1 MVQRVQHLDGLRGLA
16 ACTVMVAHGAI
27 AFDFALYSG
36 DPSDS
41 VNNWDVWLSGAPFM
55 LPVAASLAVCL
66 FFALSGFV
74 LIGSFDAAPKG
85 FVPLLV
91 KRYVRLA
98 MPVVCACLLSWAIVS
113 VGGMANHRVAAI
125 THSSWLDSHFGQTAS
140 LFAALKEGVTV
151 FFTGTEMRQ
160 SYDAPLWTMPMEFA
174 GSIGIL
180 LACSVTKRVV
190 AQPARH
196 RLIYIALG
204 LVLYV
209 VVFRSYLGLFAAGAL
224 VRLILPQGLR
234 WLNGRPAIPLGLCVI
249 GLLIGTAP
257 VSQAGWLIY
266 AILPDVGGGPSWL
279 PWPASGAMFWHAI
292 GATLILI
299 GLQSWRSVQRRLAM
313 PLFQW
318 LGDISFP
325 LYLLHLPIL
334 MSVGC
339 WTFLAGEAIGAP
351 RMISIVVAFL
361 TFGSVAVG
369 CADAFTRLIERRAL
383 RWSGN
388 LARRIRWPV
397 QPPPIAPEA
406 V

>member
-1 MVQRVQHLDGLRGLA
+1 
-16 ACTVMVAHGAI
+16 
-27 AFDFALYSG
+27 
-36 DPSDS
+36 
-41 VNNWDVWLSGAPFM
+41 
-55 LPVAASLAVCL
+55 
-66 FFALSGFV
+66 
-74 LIGSFDAAPKG
+74 
-85 FVPLLV
+85 
-91 KRYVRLA
+91 
-98 MPVVCACLLSWAIVS
+98 
-113 VGGMANHRVAAI
+113 
-125 THSSWLDSHFGQTAS
+125 
-140 LFAALKEGVTV
+140 
-151 FFTGTEMRQ
+151 
-160 SYDAPLWTMPMEFA
+160 
-174 GSIGIL
+174 
-180 LACSVTKRVV
+180 
-190 AQPARH
+190 
-196 RLIYIALG
+196 
-204 LVLYV
+204 
-209 VVFRSYLGLFAAGAL
+209 
-224 VRLILPQGLR
+224 
-234 WLNGRPAIPLGLCVI
+234 
-249 GLLIGTAP
+249 
-257 VSQAGWLIY
+257 
-266 AILPDVGGGPSWL
+266 
-279 PWPASGAMFWHAI
+279 MFWHAI